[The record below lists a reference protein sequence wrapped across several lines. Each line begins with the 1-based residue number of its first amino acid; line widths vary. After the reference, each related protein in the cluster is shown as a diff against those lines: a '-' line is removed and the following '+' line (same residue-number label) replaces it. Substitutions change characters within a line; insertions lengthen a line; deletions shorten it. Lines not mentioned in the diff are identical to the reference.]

1 MWAPP
6 GIAKS
11 VARGVP
17 ARERDIWSRTYS
29 KHVASDNQTH
39 VYQGRFW
46 LPDHG
51 ADTVSGELTLAAGTR
66 ARLDLDQ
73 ALTPYLREVDGEKQP
88 SGSRALVLRE
98 SGPLHKRLDV
108 HGVLEDGTEVA
119 LLGALEHE
127 RKVSATQDRQTLR
140 ARSAVLG
147 GHVSGEARYTRL
159 RLRLRYLDEW
169 AMPLSAASAPSAAS
183 LSDGGSVSVEWDTPT
198 RPSPSQGGELG
209 RVGWLGLDG
218 LPPST
223 EQELDRRFV
232 TPLASLLSLAV
243 DKDCPPVAIE
253 VATGPDEPWL
263 TVHHSG
269 LEAPAAVP
277 RPWYLQLLPL
287 DYLGLE
293 RVATWLDA
301 VERLGPLPP
310 VVARATGGSGGTLE
324 TQLLELCTVTEGLH
338 RRLFP
343 ESRRLSEPEKE
354 AARTAVG
361 AAITDLEDGV
371 QEAVRGAIQH
381 IEEPSFPMRLLELA
395 QWVKPAVPGVT
406 GQTNKWKGCVTDVRH
421 EFAHRLKGGFLATAR
436 IDELIAVRQSLRW
449 FLMGLLLLQT
459 GLEPAELAARFKD
472 HRPYDLFLAQ
482 APEWLPRVFELAEA
496 DGGR

>member
-1 MWAPP
+1 LAED
-6 GIAKS
+6 
-11 VARGVP
+11 V
-17 ARERDIWSRTYS
+17 
-29 KHVASDNQTH
+29 NQGD

-51 ADTVSGELTLAAGTR
+51 ADAVLGELTLSAGTR

-98 SGPLHKRLDV
+98 SGPLHERLDV
-108 HGVLEDGTEVA
+108 YGVLEDATEVA
-119 LLGALEHE
+119 FLGATH
-127 RKVSATQDRQTLR
+127 DRQTLR
-140 ARSAVLG
+140 PRSAVLG

-169 AMPLSAASAPSAAS
+169 AMPLSAASAPSPAS
-183 LSDGGSVSVEWDTPT
+183 LGDGGSVSVEWDTPT

-209 RVGWLGLDG
+209 RVAWLGLDG

-253 VATGPDEPWL
+253 MATGPDEPWL

-269 LEAPAAVP
+269 LETPAAVP

-293 RVATWLDA
+293 RVASWLDA

-343 ESRRLSEPEKE
+343 NSRRLSEPEKA

-395 QWVKPAVPGVT
+395 QCVEPAVPGVT

-449 FLMGLLLLQT
+449 FLMGLLLQT
-459 GLEPAELAARFKD
+459 GVEPTELATRFRD
-472 HRPYDLFLAQ
+472 HQPYVLFLQEAR
-482 APEWLPRVFELAEA
+482 EWLPRVFEAPA
-496 DGGR
+496 